1 VNILFMVFH
10 FPPISGGGVVV
21 IVELANKFAELGHNV
36 TILAPNVEWNG
47 EKYEPKL
54 NKKIIVKK
62 IETPSKSNLKIAAR
76 RCLDNMKKN
85 GIKLGKENRYDFV
98 FTIFHPFHLVPKAA
112 VACGKELEIPVII
125 KVDDAI
131 YQKASG
137 LKNLQRKIEK
147 IYNSKTLQNGNKI
160 LVPNEYTKKLVH
172 EYYHVNLNKISIITN
187 GTEISNYNKANL
199 DSDQIVFS
207 GAMYH
212 HRGIDVLL
220 DSVSKVKENIP
231 NSKFVLLGD
240 GPEMEEL
247 KKIADKKDISKNV
260 IFKGWVNRIEIPKY
274 LSQSSIGIGP
284 LRVTDVTKHALP
296 IKILEYMAT
305 GLPILAIKDT
315 LPEDV
320 LKNDVNGYF
329 VTNSDELS
337 EKIIK
342 LLSNNKL
349 RVEMG
354 EKSKEMVLKFD
365 WKNIAEAIIK
375 ESEKIISLSK

>member
-1 VNILFMVFH
+1 MNILFMVFH